1 MTPSE
6 IHEASRLLSSLINL
20 RSDVAEL
27 DFPDD
32 QITARGMT
40 IELIIAGRRPQSSG
54 HEYPKDLLKIS
65 RGQDPEITAA
75 ILRIVR
81 RRRREKLSA
90 ALRRLEQLGVRE
102 ST

>member
-6 IHEASRLLSSLINL
+6 IHEASRLLSSLTNL

-40 IELIIAGRRPQSSG
+40 IELTIVGRRPQSLV

-75 ILRIVR
+75 ILRIVH

-90 ALRRLEQLGVRE
+90 ALRRLEQLGVRP
-102 ST
+102 